1 MYKCK
6 LICMEQ
12 SLDPSGS
19 AFTLWDTALWTP
31 HGKRKATKNSMTRLV
46 CFWQF
51 VNLLKKWPFSS
62 VSQKCEHFLYHWY
75 MFQFSAGCSQY
86 VFLEIIKFQT
96 LVWTAVRKWTAK
108 GHQDLVNCYL
118 LLQRNSLLLHFFQL
132 WVTID
137 IRFQI
142 MD

>member
-6 LICMEQ
+6 LIYMEQ

-51 VNLLKKWPFSS
+51 VNLLKK
-62 VSQKCEHFLYHWY
+62 
-75 MFQFSAGCSQY
+75 
-86 VFLEIIKFQT
+86 
-96 LVWTAVRKWTAK
+96 
-108 GHQDLVNCYL
+108 
-118 LLQRNSLLLHFFQL
+118 
-132 WVTID
+132 
-137 IRFQI
+137 
-142 MD
+142 